1 MITLR
6 KWHPV
11 LVAAT
16 VVAAAVMLAAPPA
29 QAQAFNR
36 LVIVH
41 DIVRGGVNVAP
52 AQAAG
57 RVCVWSG
64 RFQRNEEV
72 VWRIKVMD
80 PTNGRFLDA
89 TALQNV
95 EVKIASGQEFKAR
108 YGPHPRGTP
117 TDNFWTA
124 AWTIPAN
131 YPSGAVPYTITATHN
146 DGRTGIAVVF
156 NVDLSALTVID
167 GAVPIVP
174 RN

>member
-1 MITLR
+1 LIALILTG
-6 KWHPV
+6 
-11 LVAAT
+11 
-16 VVAAAVMLAAPPA
+16 AAVIVAAPPA
-29 QAQAFNR
+29 QGQAFNR

-41 DIVRGGVNVAP
+41 DIVRGSVNVPA

-80 PTNGRFLDA
+80 PTTGRFLDA
-89 TALQNV
+89 SALKDV
-95 EVKIASGQEFKAR
+95 EVKIGSGQEVKAR

-131 YPSGAVPYTITATHN
+131 YPSGAVPYTISATHN
-146 DGRTGIAVVF
+146 DGRTGLAVVF

-167 GAVPIVP
+167 GAVPVVP